1 MRTNVGILFLVSIF
15 SAALVFSQGQQI
27 SAALAS
33 LVEAERAFA
42 RACLEKG
49 IRASFTEFFADDGI
63 AFQPQPVNYK
73 ETVREQPASL
83 KPDAVTIKWEPIFS
97 DISAAGD
104 MGYNI
109 GPATITDNI
118 FKNRPPKHG
127 FFFSVWKKQP
137 DGQWKVALDLGVD
150 TNEPYTGSR
159 EVKTARPLR
168 KKVGAAKVNV
178 EAARAQLMN
187 AERDFL
193 KSAQTSGLVKAFAK
207 HANVDARLHREGVPP
222 MLGREAITQFLAKK
236 AFSQT
241 WETAFA
247 DVAQSGDMGYT
258 YGSYE
263 MKEASSSNGVTEKG
277 YYVRVWKSDDN
288 NQWQVVMEVTDALPP
303 EKKKQ

>member
-1 MRTNVGILFLVSIF
+1 MRTNRGILFLVLIVG
-15 SAALVFSQGQQI
+15 SALGLSQDQQI
-27 SAALAS
+27 SAALSS

-49 IRASFTEFFADDGI
+49 IRASFTEFFAAGGI
-63 AFQPQPVNYK
+63 AFQPQPVKYK
-73 ETVREQPASL
+73 ESVREQPASL
-83 KPDAVTIKWEPIFS
+83 QPDAVTIAWEPIFS

-104 MGYNI
+104 MGYNT
-109 GPATITDNI
+109 GPVTITDKI
-118 FKNRPPKHG
+118 FKTRPPKYG
-127 FFFSVWKKQP
+127 FFFSVWKKQA

-168 KKVGAAKVNV
+168 KKTSAAKVNV
-178 EAARAQLMN
+178 EAARTQLMN

-193 KSAQTSGLVKAFAK
+193 KSAQTSGIVKAFAK

-222 MLGREAITQFLAKK
+222 ILGREAITQFLATK
-236 AFSQT
+236 AFNQT
-241 WETAFA
+241 WETSFS

-263 MKEASSSNGVTEKG
+263 MKEVNSSNGVTEKG
-277 YYVRVWKSDDN
+277 YYARVWKSDDD
-288 NQWQVVMEVTDALPP
+288 NQWQMVMEVTDALPP
-303 EKKKQ
+303 ERKP